1 MVTRVNGI
9 LECIA
14 AWGKLWQVK
23 FAAEKTQ
30 CMVISRLPIDT
41 QRIRGRLSFNGGILD
56 ITDRLNVLGV
66 EFDNKL
72 CFSRHVENLARKASA
87 KITVLRRMKYLLDK
101 RGLCTLYKA
110 QVRSQLEYGFLA
122 WSSCPPSHLALLDKV
137 QRRAERLMESTG
149 ELTQLPSLD
158 SLEHRRKVGALTAL
172 HKAQVQ
178 LAPHLAGLRIT
189 WRQPTRSTRSVLAS
203 NCQVEV
209 PQSNT
214 AQHQRTFTAVT
225 SRLWNTMAREV
236 ELHHLSTEQM
246 KRAAN
251 KWCATPQALRIWY

>member
-1 MVTRVNGI
+1 
-9 LECIA
+9 
-14 AWGKLWQVK
+14 
-23 FAAEKTQ
+23 
-30 CMVISRLPIDT
+30 MVISRLPIDT
-41 QRIRGRLSFNGGILD
+41 QMIRSRLSFNGGILD

-178 LAPHLAGLRIT
+178 LAPHLAGLRVT

-209 PQSNT
+209 PPSNT